1 MHHKRRAK
9 MRNLVVM
16 IFLAITAVA
25 FACTSAIV
33 SAGASKSG
41 RPLLWKHRD
50 TGTEN
55 NFVARVEALDSS
67 RLDYVALF
75 NAGDSLLAEAWIG
88 VNEVGFAVMNTASYN
103 LSPDTA
109 IYKDQEG
116 RVMSEALSRCRTLRD
131 FEQLLDSMPKPRGV
145 QANFGVID
153 ASGAGAYYETDDYFY
168 RKYPLEEA
176 ESGVL
181 IRTNYSH
188 SGVKDA
194 GFGYIRECNAEQ
206 LLAPYIKRRNIE
218 PAVFTEVLSR
228 SFYHS
233 LIGRDMSDETTWVV
247 DQDFIPRYSSS
258 ASIVI
263 EGAKSGDSND
273 KPIMWTVIGYPPC
286 SYVLPVTVDS
296 VPDELLP
303 NADWHSVL
311 CDSVVAR
318 KREVFSI
325 TRGSGR
331 HYINMPMLQKY
342 TEKNKKKSLENYSR
356 ETSIRNTN
364 K

>member
-1 MHHKRRAK
+1 
-9 MRNLVVM
+9 MRKLVVM
-16 IFLAITAVA
+16 VFLAITAVA
-25 FACTSAIV
+25 LACTSAIV

-55 NFVARVEALDSS
+55 NFVARVEAQNPD
-67 RLDYVALF
+67 RFDYVALF
-75 NAGDSLLAEAWIG
+75 NAGDSLLAEAWMG
-88 VNEVGFAVMNTASYN
+88 VNEAGFAVMNTASYN

-109 IYKDQEG
+109 EYKDQEG

-131 FEQLLDSMPKPRGV
+131 FELLLDSMPKPLGV

-153 ASGAGAYYETDDYFY
+153 AYGNGAFYETDDYCY
-168 RKYPLEEA
+168 RKYSLDDA
-176 ESGVL
+176 EDGVL

-194 GFGYIRECNAEQ
+194 GFGYIRESNAEQ
-206 LLAPYIKRRNIE
+206 LLAPYVEGRNIE

-228 SFYHS
+228 SFFHS
-233 LIGRDMSDETTWVV
+233 LIGRDMSGETTWVV

-258 ASIVI
+258 ASIVV
-263 EGAKSGDSND
+263 EGTVPGDFND

-296 VPDELLP
+296 VPAELIP
-303 NADWHSVL
+303 NADWHSIL

-331 HYINMPMLQKY
+331 HYINMPVLQKY
-342 TEKNKKKSLENYSR
+342 SEMNKKKSLENYRR
-356 ETSIRNTN
+356 ETSIRDTN